1 MKTKIFFLL
10 TIVLVIIACNKD
22 DESSETNID
31 GNYIGVFERDGN
43 TSNVE
48 LTFNNGTWTGESE
61 TEKFPALCNGTYS
74 TSADSMA
81 IENVCFWTADFDW
94 TLILNDDWSYNL
106 NGNTLVL
113 TKSNGD
119 KYTLTKE

>member
-10 TIVLVIIACNKD
+10 TLVITIIGCNKD
-22 DESSETNID
+22 DENTEANVD

-43 TSNVE
+43 TSNIE

-74 TSADSMA
+74 ISGNVIAF
-81 IENVCFWTADFDW
+81 ENACNWTAEFDW
-94 TLILNDDWSYNL
+94 TLILPH
-106 NGNTLVL
+106 
-113 TKSNGD
+113 
-119 KYTLTKE
+119 